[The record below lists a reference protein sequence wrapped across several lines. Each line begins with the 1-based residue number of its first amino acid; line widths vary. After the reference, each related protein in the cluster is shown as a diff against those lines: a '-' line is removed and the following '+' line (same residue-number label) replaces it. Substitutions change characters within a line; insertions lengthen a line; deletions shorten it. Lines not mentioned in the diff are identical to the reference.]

1 MNEVDIEQTIYEEL
15 DKIKASGITEKELQK
30 IKNQKLMEFY
40 GQIETIN
47 GKSNNLGTYE
57 LFFGDFKEMFDAPA
71 NFDKVTTEDVKNVAN
86 KYFNK
91 SNRTVG
97 VLKTNVED

>member
-1 MNEVDIEQTIYEEL
+1 
-15 DKIKASGITEKELQK
+15 
-30 IKNQKLMEFY
+30 MEFY

-57 LFFGDFKEMFDAPA
+57 LFFGDYIEMFEAPA
-71 NFDKVTTEDVKNVAN
+71 NFDKVSIEDVKNVAN
-86 KYFNK
+86 KYFKK